1 MPVSGRAGGLSG
13 VAGTELPAS
22 FASLARARRVP
33 GAQFAVY
40 RNGRRTAAVAGE
52 AEYGSGRPVTSDLA
66 FPIGSIGKAFTATV
80 AMILVADG
88 DLELDEPVG
97 EYVPECP
104 AAAAL
109 TLRQLLSHTSGL
121 ESGPDGG
128 PSMRRYIS
136 GLRLIQPP
144 GRAFSYS
151 NAGFVLVGRL
161 IEEVTGMSWWAAM
174 ESVLLRPL
182 GITPAFVIDP
192 EAATTRPIAA
202 GHAVGADG
210 RTRPVTQNLTI
221 AEAPAGAIAASAA
234 DLVTFG
240 LAHLD
245 IGASVLPAE
254 AAAEMRRPEPAADAF
269 GLADRWGL
277 GLALFDD
284 WAGHDGT
291 ADGTW
296 CQLRIDPV
304 NKVVVALTSN
314 ASTGA
319 SLWTDL
325 VAELAGQGLTV
336 ASGALMDIPTTSV
349 PPPDSC
355 FGRYR
360 NGDLDYSITAGPD
373 GPVLAVDDDP
383 QALITF
389 HAGVTFSMRDILTG
403 QSMYAGRCLV
413 DRDSGAIDRIQ
424 INGRL
429 AVRC

>member
-1 MPVSGRAGGLSG
+1 MADGELS
-13 VAGTELPAS
+13 AL
-22 FASLARARRVP
+22 FASMVRARRVP
-33 GAQFAVY
+33 GAQFALF
-40 RNGRRTAAVAGE
+40 RNGRRAGAAAGE
-52 AEYGSGRPVTSDLA
+52 AEYGSGRRVTGDLA

-88 DLELDEPVG
+88 DLELDEPIG
-97 EYVPECP
+97 QYVPECP
-104 AAAAL
+104 AAATL

-128 PSMRRYIS
+128 PSMRRYVS
-136 GLRLIQPP
+136 GLQLIQPP

-182 GITPAFVIDP
+182 GIVPAFVVGPGDP
-192 EAATTRPIAA
+192 DAATTRPIAA

-210 RTRPVTQNLTI
+210 RTRPVSQNLTI
-221 AEAPAGAIAASAA
+221 AEAPAGAIAASAT

-254 AAAEMRRPEPAADAF
+254 FAAQMRRPEPAADAF

-277 GLALFDD
+277 GLALFDE

-336 ASGALMDIPTTSV
+336 ASGALMDVPETSV
-349 PPPDSC
+349 PPPESC

-360 NGDLDYSITAGPD
+360 NGDLEYSIIPGPD
-373 GPVLAVDDDP
+373 GITLAVDDDP

-389 HAGVTFSMRDILTG
+389 HEGLTFSMRDILTG
-403 QSMYAGRCLV
+403 QSMYAGRCLA
-413 DRDSGAIDRIQ
+413 DRDSGRIDRIQ

-429 AVRC
+429 AARC